1 MSSKN
6 SDGPSVGND
15 PFGTR
20 EQAKYEQPIASREFI
35 TSVLLAEKGPM
46 DLEAL
51 AEKLGLSDNPDSA
64 EALRR
69 RVGAMLRDGQ
79 LIQNRRRGLVPV
91 DTEAL
96 VAGRISAHPDGFG
109 FVNTEDGDKDVYL
122 SGEQMR
128 QVLHGDRV
136 VVSITGTDRKGR
148 REGRIVD
155 VVERANKSLVGRLS
169 IDRGTVVV
177 LPDNKRI
184 HQNLLITPGELG
196 DAVDGDMVV
205 AEIVEQPTRTNQP
218 VGRIAEVLG
227 QHLRPGME
235 IDVALHSHGI
245 PAEWPDA
252 VLDEA
257 AAFSP
262 TVDNTLSNDRNDV
275 RTLPLI
281 TIDGA
286 DARDFD
292 DAVWC
297 ERLDEGWRLI
307 VAIADVAHYVSPG
320 SALDKE
326 AVGRG
331 TSVYFPGRVVPML
344 PEVLSNGLCSLNPE
358 VDRLCMMCELT
369 LDENANVAKTRFHN
383 GIMRS
388 HARLTYDQVSEMLTD
403 TGSELREK
411 YASVLPMIEELH
423 NLYKALAKKRRKRG
437 AIEFDSNETHIIFDE
452 NKKIKEIIPIQRNDA
467 HKLIEECMILANI
480 EAAAFLEEQDVPVL
494 YRVHAGPKSDRLED
508 LRTFLALRSLT
519 LGGGDMPSALDYAAL
534 AEQITERVDRSV
546 IQTVML
552 RSMQQAVYQPKN
564 EGHFGLA
571 LNEYAHFTSP
581 IRRYPD
587 LLVHRA
593 IKFALKKEKVSSY
606 LYSKE
611 AMVALG
617 ESCSMTE
624 RRAEDA
630 SRDVVAW
637 LKCEYMQD
645 HVGSDFPGVVTAV
658 TSFGL
663 FVELVGIHV
672 EGLVHITN
680 LSHDYYR
687 FEQAA
692 HTLVGERTGTLYQL
706 GDAIVVKVAAVN
718 LEDRKID
725 FTEVSHHAEVATRSQ
740 APKHSKSIGEQANSQ
755 GKKRK
760 SKKQRLRD
768 AVLQAQ
774 QAKTASG
781 DPQGAPEGNSQAAPV
796 AQNAKQKIQSAEQ
809 KRQNKRRLKQRRRNE
824 KRASAKEAQRLES
837 LRTES
842 NKESGQSDVS
852 AKVATDSAVKTSNA
866 VPNKAG
872 PVVAK
877 KVAQKADAGVIQPV
891 SEKAPAVVAKKVAK
905 KTSAVLAKK
914 VANKASASAAEKITE
929 KASSVVAK
937 KVVKKTIAVV
947 SKKVAKKASSVV
959 AKKVAKK
966 SSPVAVKKI
975 AKKVSS
981 VVAKKITKKA
991 NPVAAKKIAKKL
1003 SSVVAKKIAKKANP
1017 VAAKKVAKKANPV
1030 VTKKIAKKVS
1040 SVVAK
1045 KIAKKA
1051 NPVAARKVAK
1061 KANPVV
1067 TKKIAKKVN
1076 SVVAK
1081 KIAKKA
1087 NPVAAKKVAKKTS
1100 SAVAKKSAKKLS
1112 KTAVAKKAMKKT
1124 HSKVA
1129 QKASKKGGA
1138 AQANKIVKKANAA
1151 LAKKSGAAANKKAS
1165 KKPVAGIAKKAA
1177 AKITKPSAKK
1187 VQTKVAK
1194 AASNK
1199 PPAKVTKKVAKKS
1212 VEKTVKKTA
1221 NKVANRA
1228 DRKVSKKA
1236 VAKRRG

>member
-1 MSSKN
+1 MSFKKREKQ
-6 SDGPSVGND
+6 SVGND
-15 PFGTR
+15 PHSTR
-20 EQAKYEQPIASREFI
+20 EQAKYEQPIASREHI

-51 AEKLGLSDNPDSA
+51 GEKLGLSADPDNA

-79 LIQNRRRGLVPV
+79 LIQNRKRGLVPV
-91 DTEAL
+91 DTDAL

-109 FVNTEDGDKDVYL
+109 FVNTDDDDKDVYL
-122 SGEQMR
+122 SGKQMR

-184 HQNLLITPGELG
+184 HQNLLIAPGELG

-205 AEIVEQPTRTNQP
+205 AEIVEQPTRRNQP

-245 PAEWPDA
+245 PVEWPDE
-252 VLDEA
+252 VLDQA
-257 AAFSP
+257 ASFSP
-262 TVDNTLSNDRNDV
+262 TVDDSLAKDRKDV
-275 RTLPLI
+275 RTLSLV

-297 ERLDEGWRLI
+297 ERLDKGWRLI

-326 AVGRG
+326 AVERG

-358 VDRLCMMCELT
+358 VDRLCMLCELT
-369 LDENANVAKTRFHN
+369 LDEKAKVKKTRFHN

-403 TGSELREK
+403 TGSALRDK
-411 YASVLPMIEELH
+411 YAPVLPMIEELH

-437 AIEFDSNETHIIFDE
+437 AIEFDSNETHIVFDE

-480 EAAAFLEEQDVPVL
+480 EAAAFLEEREVPAL

-508 LRTFLALRSLT
+508 LRAFLALRSLT
-519 LGGGDMPSALDYAAL
+519 LGGGDLPSALDYAAL
-534 AEQITERVDRSV
+534 AEQIIDRTDRSV

-593 IKFALKKEKVSSY
+593 IKFALQKEKISSY

-611 AMVALG
+611 AMVGLG

-645 HVGSDFPGVVTAV
+645 RVGSDFPGVVTAV

-692 HTLVGERTGTLYQL
+692 HTLVGERTGKQYQL

-725 FTEVSHHAEVATRSQ
+725 FTEVSHHAEAVKRSQ
-740 APKHSKSIGEQANSQ
+740 APIQQRKGSASGEQANTQS
-755 GKKRK
+755 KKRK

-768 AVLQAQ
+768 IASRA
-774 QAKTASG
+774 QAKAASG
-781 DPQGAPEGNSQAAPV
+781 DSQSIAKSVAHGNSQTTQG
-796 AQNAKQKIQSAEQ
+796 AQNAKEKIQSAEQ
-809 KRQNKRRLKQRRRNE
+809 RRQNKRRLKQKRRNE
-824 KRASAKEAQRLES
+824 KRASMKEAQRLES
-837 LRTES
+837 LRSES
-842 NKESGQSDVS
+842 NKQSVHSESASKAEAESGN
-852 AKVATDSAVKTSNA
+852 KTSKRVSSNA
-866 VPNKAG
+866 S
-872 PVVAK
+872 PVVAAEKVSKKTHSAVRRPVSDKASASQTQKTSSAVTKKVSSKMAKQTAQKASAEVAKKIVKNASATASTKVGKKASAAVNKKVSKKASAAVNK
-877 KVAQKADAGVIQPV
+877 KVAKKASAIVDKKVAKKASVAVNKKVAKKASAAVNKKLAEKV
-891 SEKAPAVVAKKVAK
+891 STVVDKKVAKKASAVVNKKAAKKVSTVLNKKVAKKISAAVNKKVAKKASAAVNKKVAKKATVAVNKNVAKKASSTVNKKVAKKANIAVNKKVAKKAGASLAKKVAK
-905 KTSAVLAKK
+905 KGG
-914 VANKASASAAEKITE
+914 KA
-929 KASSVVAK
+929 VAK
-937 KVVKKTIAVV
+937 KAVAKVAVSSSTKAQSKVTKKANKKPAAKV
-947 SKKVAKKASSVV
+947 SKKVAKKAVAKIAKKPAGKNAKKT
-959 AKKVAKK
+959 AKKVARKGAV
-966 SSPVAVKKI
+966 VAVG
-975 AKKVSS
+975 
-981 VVAKKITKKA
+981 
-991 NPVAAKKIAKKL
+991 
-1003 SSVVAKKIAKKANP
+1003 
-1017 VAAKKVAKKANPV
+1017 KVAKKA
-1030 VTKKIAKKVS
+1030 
-1040 SVVAK
+1040 
-1045 KIAKKA
+1045 
-1051 NPVAARKVAK
+1051 
-1061 KANPVV
+1061 
-1067 TKKIAKKVN
+1067 
-1076 SVVAK
+1076 
-1081 KIAKKA
+1081 
-1087 NPVAAKKVAKKTS
+1087 
-1100 SAVAKKSAKKLS
+1100 
-1112 KTAVAKKAMKKT
+1112 
-1124 HSKVA
+1124 
-1129 QKASKKGGA
+1129 AS
-1138 AQANKIVKKANAA
+1138 
-1151 LAKKSGAAANKKAS
+1151 
-1165 KKPVAGIAKKAA
+1165 
-1177 AKITKPSAKK
+1177 
-1187 VQTKVAK
+1187 
-1194 AASNK
+1194 
-1199 PPAKVTKKVAKKS
+1199 
-1212 VEKTVKKTA
+1212 
-1221 NKVANRA
+1221 
-1228 DRKVSKKA
+1228 
-1236 VAKRRG
+1236 KRRG

>member
-1 MSSKN
+1 
-6 SDGPSVGND
+6 
-15 PFGTR
+15 
-20 EQAKYEQPIASREFI
+20 
-35 TSVLLAEKGPM
+35 
-46 DLEAL
+46 
-51 AEKLGLSDNPDSA
+51 
-64 EALRR
+64 
-69 RVGAMLRDGQ
+69 
-79 LIQNRRRGLVPV
+79 
-91 DTEAL
+91 
-96 VAGRISAHPDGFG
+96 
-109 FVNTEDGDKDVYL
+109 
-122 SGEQMR
+122 
-128 QVLHGDRV
+128 
-136 VVSITGTDRKGR
+136 
-148 REGRIVD
+148 
-155 VVERANKSLVGRLS
+155 
-169 IDRGTVVV
+169 
-177 LPDNKRI
+177 
-184 HQNLLITPGELG
+184 
-196 DAVDGDMVV
+196 
-205 AEIVEQPTRTNQP
+205 
-218 VGRIAEVLG
+218 
-227 QHLRPGME
+227 
-235 IDVALHSHGI
+235 
-245 PAEWPDA
+245 
-252 VLDEA
+252 
-257 AAFSP
+257 
-262 TVDNTLSNDRNDV
+262 
-275 RTLPLI
+275 
-281 TIDGA
+281 
-286 DARDFD
+286 
-292 DAVWC
+292 
-297 ERLDEGWRLI
+297 
-307 VAIADVAHYVSPG
+307 
-320 SALDKE
+320 
-326 AVGRG
+326 
-331 TSVYFPGRVVPML
+331 ML

-914 VANKASASAAEKITE
+914 VANKAS
-929 KASSVVAK
+929 
-937 KVVKKTIAVV
+937 
-947 SKKVAKKASSVV
+947 SVV

-981 VVAKKITKKA
+981 VVAKKVTKKA
-991 NPVAAKKIAKKL
+991 NPVVTKKIAKKV

-1017 VAAKKVAKKANPV
+1017 VAARKVAKKANPV

-1112 KTAVAKKAMKKT
+1112 KTAVAKKAMKK
-1124 HSKVA
+1124 
-1129 QKASKKGGA
+1129 
-1138 AQANKIVKKANAA
+1138 ANAA